1 MLAFM
6 FELQFVYDNIC
17 GNDRIGN
24 KIPKVVIFVAL
35 NEFWM
40 FGRPQ
45 ILVLPVSLLIP
56 IPIGTCTQQELK

>member
-17 GNDRIGN
+17 GNDR
-24 KIPKVVIFVAL
+24 IPKVVIFVAL

-56 IPIGTCTQQELK
+56 IPIGTCTQKELK